1 MSINTTMVTTNKNLL
16 SLTGFKLQIA
26 GSPDYLNTEYFAVS
40 ATLPSISLPEIE
52 LSYRNRHGFLPGEKI
67 EYDPINIRI
76 AVDEELK
83 VYDELYQWIIKNA
96 TTNKLEVR
104 EMSLVFLTSHNNVS
118 RVMRFSNAFPTSI
131 GSVEFNTQM
140 TEVEYAYVD
149 VSFRY
154 DKFELV

>member
-1 MSINTTMVTTNKNLL
+1 MSINTAMVTSNKNLL
-16 SLTGFKLQIA
+16 SLTGFKLQISGA
-26 GSPDYLNTEYFAVS
+26 DYVNTEYFAVS

-67 EYDPINIRI
+67 EYEPISIRI

-83 VYDELYQWIIKNA
+83 VYDELYQWILKNA
-96 TTNKLEVR
+96 TTNTLDVR
-104 EMSLVFLTSHNNVS
+104 EMSLIFLTSHNNIS
-118 RVMRFSNAFPTSI
+118 RTMRFTNAFPTSI

-154 DKFELV
+154 DRFELL